1 MERMKYEKILRLL
14 AVMILVTL
22 LPGTMVAPA
31 QAEDDPGAW
40 PALNEAGFLDSGE
53 FVYEDPEAGV
63 WRYCSETLKVEVIR
77 RTETDPIKLR
87 WYDAEVWSRKET
99 FGTVTNKPDKHFSE
113 ADWPQVVCS
122 KNGAVLAINADYA
135 CHRWGHTHNKKER
148 YRVGIML
155 RNGEI
160 KSEWTKPAGNTG
172 VPNLDTLAIYPDG
185 NMEVYTSDELTAQEY
200 VDKGAWDVMAF
211 GPWLIR
217 DGEFNPLLP
226 KYESKYNKYRAPRT
240 AIGMIEPGH
249 YIAIMAEGRL
259 KESKGITMT
268 RLAEKMKE
276 RGCVCALNMDGG
288 ETSCIMFMGK
298 QICKVDAS
306 NKYGYARKES
316 EFLAIGTSLLVEG
329 YLPPEER

>member
-1 MERMKYEKILRLL
+1 MMQRKILRLL
-14 AVMILVTL
+14 AALLLVTL
-22 LPGTMVAPA
+22 LPAWPA
-31 QAEDDPGAW
+31 LAEEESGEW
-40 PALNEAGFLDSGE
+40 PALNEEGFLDSGE
-53 FVYEDPEAGV
+53 FVYENPDEGI

-77 RTETDPIKLR
+77 REETDPIKLR

-99 FGTVTNKPDKHFSE
+99 FGTITNKPGKHFSE
-113 ADWPQVVCS
+113 ADWPAVVAS

-155 RNGEI
+155 RDGEI
-160 KSEWTKPAGNTG
+160 MSEYTKPAGNTG

-185 NMEVYTSDELTAQEY
+185 NMEVYNSDELTAQEY

-217 DGEFNPLLP
+217 DGELNPILP

-249 YIAIMAEGRL
+249 YICIVAEGRL

-268 RLAEKMKE
+268 RLAEKMQE
-276 RGCVCALNMDGG
+276 RGCTVALNMDGG

-298 QICKVDAS
+298 QICKVS
-306 NKYGYARKES
+306 PENPNKYGYARKES